1 MITITTGS
9 RYKVDKTDL
18 INKTTDILKKFG
30 IAREN
35 NLNIIFVG
43 KRKMREIASRYK
55 NEDVALPILSFGYGE
70 KGVTSSDE
78 NTFGEIVICYPQ
90 AVLLAAQKDKTV
102 EQILLWLIEHGLEN
116 ILYK

>member
-9 RYKVDKTDL
+9 RYRIDKSELTK
-18 INKTTDILKKFG
+18 KTTDILKKLR
-30 IAREN
+30 ISLEN

-43 KRKMREIASRYK
+43 KRKMREIAVRYK
-55 NEDVALPILSFGYGE
+55 NEDVALPVLSFSYRDLETNFSG
-70 KGVTSSDE
+70 E